1 MKKVGIL
8 LLLLLLCGSL
18 LACTEVQNA
27 QDAFARSAEG
37 VMIGR
42 TYQEVEAAFG
52 PLSRVRLSEEQPAA
66 YFFEKTDVAFHFDTL
81 AAQAAWAAQL
91 PEGTGDV
98 PAATVLPD
106 IRPTDLCIGVSGRIR
121 DFGIAESDVAAMS
134 KYVRL
139 LKAKSFETKE
149 NTVYELTSPN
159 KAYDVFL
166 YCAHGETSFGLD
178 HSVRIMTTG
187 IETQPA
193 PTPEPAAEPMAEP
206 TAEPTPEPT
215 AEPTAEPT
223 PEPTPEPT
231 AEPAVKAF
239 SFGGVTIPVGEVKV
253 EVRGSSRIHRKITA
267 QEFSDLVRY
276 CPGLNSLI
284 LDYCD
289 VSGAEQLGQ
298 LTELTELRLM
308 TCGLSDISFVRDLK
322 NLTLLSLCHNDI
334 SDVSAIEKLPL
345 TYLNLADN
353 HKLGNNS
360 LLSVAKVT
368 SLTKLYLYDLH
379 ISNLS
384 PLRSLKKLS
393 TLNLN
398 NTRVTEKE
406 LAKLTH
412 QSNLRIL
419 QISATAVTDLDFVMD
434 TFPKLRELEARKLV
448 KLQNPNPSFCQ
459 LAQHPHLDR
468 LTLGKDSQSDLN
480 AYVQANY
487 GMSATA
493 WFKSQGITLKFR

>member
-215 AEPTAEPT
+215 TEPTA
-223 PEPTPEPT
+223 EPTPEPT

-239 SFGGVTIPVGEVKV
+239 SFGGVTILVGEVKV
-253 EVRGSSRIHRKITA
+253 EVRGSSRIHRTITA

-487 GMSATA
+487 GMSATT